1 MAMSNFL
8 LFVDI
13 TVILMLSISHCHG
26 AVEDDRKVYIAYLGA
41 APDRED
47 IASSQHSAM
56 LQSLSALS
64 CVENYLIKSY
74 KRSFNGFAAKLTNEE
89 AKKLA
94 SFKEVVSVF
103 PSKVYHLQT
112 TRSWDFLGL
121 NQTVKRNATAESNVI
136 VGVLDTG
143 IWPESD
149 SFSDE
154 GFGPPPKKWKGACK
168 GGQNF
173 TCNNKLIGA
182 RSYHS
187 DSARDTEGHGT
198 HTASTAAGNNVVNA
212 SFYGLAEGIARGG
225 VPSARIAAYKVCSG
239 ILCLSEDILAGF
251 DDAIADGV
259 DLISVSLGLEI
270 PVDLYEDPVAI
281 GAFHAAEKGV
291 LVLQS
296 AGNSGTTGFQ
306 SVSSVAP
313 WILSVAA
320 STTDRLFVDKVVLG
334 NGWKTLTGFSVNSF
348 SLNRTK
354 VPLVYGLQITSSCDE
369 AHARACYSYCLNK
382 TLVKNKIVLCDVMN
396 GVNAAYDA
404 GALGLITKYQVE
416 NVSFVVPLSAITL
429 SSKDYDLVISYHNS
443 TKEPKAEILR
453 SETIKDKFAPIVAS
467 FSSRGPNAFVP
478 DILKPDISAPGV
490 DILAAY
496 SPVASPSTTTTDPR
510 RVKYNIISGTSM
522 SCPHVAGVAA
532 YVKTFHPLW
541 SPSAVKSAL
550 MTTAF
555 PMDAPRTQG
564 AEFAYGSGHIN
575 PVKAID
581 PGLVYDTVEGDNIRF
596 LCSKPFKVT
605 FHRTVTNVG
614 VARSTYNATIAAL
627 SELEIKV
634 VPQVLSFKCLTE
646 KMSYKVYIAYL
657 GSLPDGDYIASSH
670 HCNMLSA
677 LSKHSSLENHLIR
690 SYKRSFNGFAAKL
703 TNEEAK
709 KLSSFKGVVSVF
721 PSKVYHLH
729 TTRSWDFL
737 GLNQTVKRNATESDV
752 IVGVFD
758 TGIWP
763 ESDSFSDEGF
773 GPPPQKWKGAC
784 KGGQN
789 FTCNNKLIGARVY
802 ITDSARDKEGHGSHT
817 ASTAA
822 GNNVVNAS
830 FYGFAEGTA
839 RGGVPSA
846 RIAAYKVCN
855 GICTSEDILA
865 AFDDAIADGV
875 DLITAS
881 LGSFFV
887 FEFYSDA
894 VAIGAFHAAEKGV
907 LVVQSAGNSGL
918 AGFQSVA
925 SVAPWILSVAAS
937 TMDRHF
943 VNKVVLG
950 NGKTLTGLSINT
962 FSLNRAM
969 VPLVY
974 GMQASSDCDEFSARL
989 CFPNCLNKTLV
1000 KNKIILC
1007 DDMQGVDEAYNA
1019 GALGL
1024 ITKYGFDD
1032 VAYVVPMPAITL
1044 SSKDYDSVTSY
1055 LNSTKQPKAEILIS
1069 ETITDKS
1076 APIVASFSS
1085 KGPNFI
1091 VPDILKP
1098 DISAPGVDILAAYSP
1113 VASPSITTTDTRRV
1127 KYNIISGTSMSCP
1140 HVAGVAAYVKTFHPH
1155 WSPSA
1160 IKSALMTTA
1169 FPMDAP
1175 RNQGAEFAYGSG
1187 HINPVKAID
1196 PGLVYDNVKGDNIR
1210 FLCSIGYDEGSIK
1223 NIAGN
1228 NTSCPKN
1235 SFSMDAPRNQGAEF
1249 AYGSGHV
1256 NPVKAI
1262 DPGLVYDTVEGDN
1275 IRFLCSIGYDEGS
1288 IKKLAGNYTSCPKN
1302 STKMLPRDFNY
1313 PTLTALVPA
1322 GKPFKVT
1329 FHRTVTNVAVARS
1342 TYNAT
1347 IATP

>member
-313 WILSVAA
+313 WILSVVA

-369 AHARACYSYCLNK
+369 AHARLFFRACYSYCLNK

-478 DILKPDISAPGV
+478 DILKADISAPGV

-596 LCSKPFKVT
+596 LCSIGYDEGSIKIIAGNNTSCPKNSTKMLPRDFNYPTLTALVPAGKPFKVT

-646 KMSYKVYIAYL
+646 KMSYKV
-657 GSLPDGDYIASSH
+657 
-670 HCNMLSA
+670 
-677 LSKHSSLENHLIR
+677 
-690 SYKRSFNGFAAKL
+690 
-703 TNEEAK
+703 T
-709 KLSSFKGVVSVF
+709 VS
-721 PSKVYHLH
+721 
-729 TTRSWDFL
+729 
-737 GLNQTVKRNATESDV
+737 
-752 IVGVFD
+752 
-758 TGIWP
+758 
-763 ESDSFSDEGF
+763 
-773 GPPPQKWKGAC
+773 
-784 KGGQN
+784 
-789 FTCNNKLIGARVY
+789 
-802 ITDSARDKEGHGSHT
+802 
-817 ASTAA
+817 
-822 GNNVVNAS
+822 
-830 FYGFAEGTA
+830 
-839 RGGVPSA
+839 
-846 RIAAYKVCN
+846 
-855 GICTSEDILA
+855 
-865 AFDDAIADGV
+865 
-875 DLITAS
+875 
-881 LGSFFV
+881 
-887 FEFYSDA
+887 
-894 VAIGAFHAAEKGV
+894 
-907 LVVQSAGNSGL
+907 
-918 AGFQSVA
+918 
-925 SVAPWILSVAAS
+925 
-937 TMDRHF
+937 
-943 VNKVVLG
+943 
-950 NGKTLTGLSINT
+950 GK
-962 FSLNRAM
+962 
-969 VPLVY
+969 
-974 GMQASSDCDEFSARL
+974 
-989 CFPNCLNKTLV
+989 
-1000 KNKIILC
+1000 
-1007 DDMQGVDEAYNA
+1007 
-1019 GALGL
+1019 ALGGRSMASATL
-1024 ITKYGFDD
+1024 IWSDD
-1032 VAYVVPMPAITL
+1032 THDVRNPVVIHTYEA
-1044 SSKDYDSVTSY
+1044 
-1055 LNSTKQPKAEILIS
+1055 
-1069 ETITDKS
+1069 
-1076 APIVASFSS
+1076 
-1085 KGPNFI
+1085 
-1091 VPDILKP
+1091 
-1098 DISAPGVDILAAYSP
+1098 
-1113 VASPSITTTDTRRV
+1113 
-1127 KYNIISGTSMSCP
+1127 ISG
-1140 HVAGVAAYVKTFHPH
+1140 
-1155 WSPSA
+1155 
-1160 IKSALMTTA
+1160 
-1169 FPMDAP
+1169 
-1175 RNQGAEFAYGSG
+1175 
-1187 HINPVKAID
+1187 
-1196 PGLVYDNVKGDNIR
+1196 
-1210 FLCSIGYDEGSIK
+1210 
-1223 NIAGN
+1223 
-1228 NTSCPKN
+1228 
-1235 SFSMDAPRNQGAEF
+1235 
-1249 AYGSGHV
+1249 
-1256 NPVKAI
+1256 
-1262 DPGLVYDTVEGDN
+1262 
-1275 IRFLCSIGYDEGS
+1275 
-1288 IKKLAGNYTSCPKN
+1288 
-1302 STKMLPRDFNY
+1302 
-1313 PTLTALVPA
+1313 
-1322 GKPFKVT
+1322 
-1329 FHRTVTNVAVARS
+1329 AV
-1342 TYNAT
+1342 
-1347 IATP
+1347 

>member
-1 MAMSNFL
+1 MKRQRNLQVSGFKEVVSVFPSKVYHLQTTRSWDFLGLNQTVKRNATAESNVIVGVLDSGIWPESDSFSDEGFGPPPKKWKGACKGGQNFTCNNKL
-8 LFVDI
+8 IGARAYHSDSARDMDGHGTHTASTAAGNNVVNASFYGLAEGIARGGVPSARIAAYKVCDDKECTSEDILAGFDDAIADGVDLISVSLGLDIPVYFYQDSVAIGAFHAAEKGVLVMQSAGNSGTTGFQFVSSVAPWILSVAASTTDRLFVDKVVLGNGWK
-13 TVILMLSISHCHG
+13 TLTGLSVNSFSLNRTKVPLVYGLQATSYCNEADARACHG
-26 AVEDDRKVYIAYLGA
+26 HCLNKTLVKNKIVLCDEMDGVDAAYDAGALGVITKYDLDDVSFVVPLPAITLSSKDYDLVISYFNSTKEPKAEIFRSETIKDKFAPKVASFSSRGPNAFVPDILKPDISAPGVDILAAYSPVASPSTTTTDPRRVKYNIISGTSMSCPHVAGVAAYVKTFHPHWSPSAIKSALMTTAFPMDAPRNQGAEFAYGSGHINPVKAIDPGLVYDTVEGDNIRFLCSKPFKVTFHRTVTNVGVARSTYNATIAALSELEIKVVPQVLSFKCLTEKMSYKVYIAYLRPL
-41 APDRED
+41 PDGD
-47 IASSQHSAM
+47 YIASSHHSNM
-56 LQSLSALS
+56 LQALS
-64 CVENYLIKSY
+64 KHSSVENYLIKSY

-596 LCSKPFKVT
+596 LCSIGYDEGSIKIIAGNNTSCPKNSTKMLPRDFNYPTLTALVPAGKPFKVT

-646 KMSYKVYIAYL
+646 KMSYKV
-657 GSLPDGDYIASSH
+657 
-670 HCNMLSA
+670 
-677 LSKHSSLENHLIR
+677 
-690 SYKRSFNGFAAKL
+690 
-703 TNEEAK
+703 T
-709 KLSSFKGVVSVF
+709 VS
-721 PSKVYHLH
+721 
-729 TTRSWDFL
+729 
-737 GLNQTVKRNATESDV
+737 
-752 IVGVFD
+752 
-758 TGIWP
+758 
-763 ESDSFSDEGF
+763 
-773 GPPPQKWKGAC
+773 
-784 KGGQN
+784 
-789 FTCNNKLIGARVY
+789 
-802 ITDSARDKEGHGSHT
+802 
-817 ASTAA
+817 
-822 GNNVVNAS
+822 
-830 FYGFAEGTA
+830 
-839 RGGVPSA
+839 
-846 RIAAYKVCN
+846 
-855 GICTSEDILA
+855 
-865 AFDDAIADGV
+865 
-875 DLITAS
+875 
-881 LGSFFV
+881 
-887 FEFYSDA
+887 
-894 VAIGAFHAAEKGV
+894 
-907 LVVQSAGNSGL
+907 
-918 AGFQSVA
+918 
-925 SVAPWILSVAAS
+925 
-937 TMDRHF
+937 
-943 VNKVVLG
+943 
-950 NGKTLTGLSINT
+950 GK
-962 FSLNRAM
+962 
-969 VPLVY
+969 
-974 GMQASSDCDEFSARL
+974 
-989 CFPNCLNKTLV
+989 
-1000 KNKIILC
+1000 
-1007 DDMQGVDEAYNA
+1007 
-1019 GALGL
+1019 ALGGRSMASATL
-1024 ITKYGFDD
+1024 IWSDD
-1032 VAYVVPMPAITL
+1032 THDVRNPVVIHTYEA
-1044 SSKDYDSVTSY
+1044 
-1055 LNSTKQPKAEILIS
+1055 
-1069 ETITDKS
+1069 
-1076 APIVASFSS
+1076 
-1085 KGPNFI
+1085 
-1091 VPDILKP
+1091 
-1098 DISAPGVDILAAYSP
+1098 
-1113 VASPSITTTDTRRV
+1113 
-1127 KYNIISGTSMSCP
+1127 ISG
-1140 HVAGVAAYVKTFHPH
+1140 
-1155 WSPSA
+1155 
-1160 IKSALMTTA
+1160 
-1169 FPMDAP
+1169 
-1175 RNQGAEFAYGSG
+1175 
-1187 HINPVKAID
+1187 
-1196 PGLVYDNVKGDNIR
+1196 
-1210 FLCSIGYDEGSIK
+1210 
-1223 NIAGN
+1223 
-1228 NTSCPKN
+1228 
-1235 SFSMDAPRNQGAEF
+1235 
-1249 AYGSGHV
+1249 
-1256 NPVKAI
+1256 
-1262 DPGLVYDTVEGDN
+1262 
-1275 IRFLCSIGYDEGS
+1275 
-1288 IKKLAGNYTSCPKN
+1288 
-1302 STKMLPRDFNY
+1302 
-1313 PTLTALVPA
+1313 
-1322 GKPFKVT
+1322 
-1329 FHRTVTNVAVARS
+1329 AV
-1342 TYNAT
+1342 
-1347 IATP
+1347 

>member
-1 MAMSNFL
+1 MAMSSFL
-8 LFVDI
+8 LVVDI
-13 TVILMLSISHCHG
+13 TVILMLCISHCHG
-26 AVEDDRKVYIAYLGA
+26 AVEDDRKRGHCFISTFRYASITFYTQIGPVIGN
-41 APDRED
+41 DRD
-47 IASSQHSAM
+47 WFPFSTSS
-56 LQSLSALS
+56 
-64 CVENYLIKSY
+64 VENYLIKSY

-154 GFGPPPKKWKGACK
+154 GFGPRPKKWKGACK

-182 RSYHS
+182 RAHHS
-187 DSARDTEGHGT
+187 DSARDMEGHGT

-212 SFYGLAEGIARGG
+212 T
-225 VPSARIAAYKVCSG
+225 RIAAYKVCSG

-270 PVDLYEDPVAI
+270 PVDLYQDPVAI

-296 AGNSGTTGFQ
+296 AGNSGTAGFQ

-320 STTDRLFVDKVVLG
+320 STTDHLFVDKVVLG

-354 VPLVYGLQITSSCDE
+354 IPLVYGLQVTSSCDE
-369 AHARACYSYCLNK
+369 AHALACYSYCLNK

-416 NVSFVVPLSAITL
+416 NLSFVVPLSAITL
-429 SSKDYDLVISYHNS
+429 SSEDYDLVISYHNS

-467 FSSRGPNAFVP
+467 FSSRSPNAFVP

-496 SPVASPSTTTTDPR
+496 SPAASPSTTTTDPR

-532 YVKTFHPLW
+532 YVKTFHPHW
-541 SPSAVKSAL
+541 SPSAIKSAL

-555 PMDAPRTQG
+555 PMDAPRNQG

-575 PVKAID
+575 P
-581 PGLVYDTVEGDNIRF
+581 DTVEGDNIRF

-614 VARSTYNATIAAL
+614 VARSTYNATIATL

-634 VPQVLSFKCLTE
+634 VPQVLSFKSLTE
-646 KMSYKVYIAYL
+646 KKSYNVYIAYL

-670 HCNMLSA
+670 HCNMLQA
-677 LSKHSSLENHLIR
+677 LSKHSSVENYLIR

-737 GLNQTVKRNATESDV
+737 GLNQTVKRNATESNV
-752 IVGVFD
+752 IVAVFD

-802 ITDSARDKEGHGSHT
+802 ITDSASDTEGHGSHT

-969 VPLVY
+969 VPVVY
-974 GMQASSDCDEFSARL
+974 GLQASSDCDEFSARL

-1007 DDMQGVDEAYNA
+1007 DDMQGVHEAYNA

-1024 ITKYGFDD
+1024 ITNMDTT
-1032 VAYVVPMPAITL
+1032 I
-1044 SSKDYDSVTSY
+1044 SKDYDSVTSY
-1055 LNSTKQPKAEILIS
+1055 LNSTKQPKAEILRS

-1113 VASPSITTTDTRRV
+1113 VASPSITTTDPRRV

-1196 PGLVYDNVKGDNIR
+1196 PGLVYDNIKGDNIR
-1210 FLCSIGYDEGSIK
+1210 FLCCIGYDEGSIK

-1235 SFSMDAPRNQGAEF
+1235 S
-1249 AYGSGHV
+1249 
-1256 NPVKAI
+1256 
-1262 DPGLVYDTVEGDN
+1262 
-1275 IRFLCSIGYDEGS
+1275 
-1288 IKKLAGNYTSCPKN
+1288 
-1302 STKMLPRDFNY
+1302 TKVLPRDFNY

-1322 GKPFKVT
+1322 GKPFTVN
-1329 FHRTVTNVAVARS
+1329 FHRTVTNVGIARS

-1347 IATP
+1347 ITTLSSIVIHTYEGVRGAV

>member
-1 MAMSNFL
+1 MQ
-8 LFVDI
+8 
-13 TVILMLSISHCHG
+13 
-26 AVEDDRKVYIAYLGA
+26 VYIAYLGA

-47 IASSQHSAM
+47 IATSQHSAM
-56 LQSLSALS
+56 LQSLSTLS
-64 CVENYLIKSY
+64 SVENYLIKSY

-182 RSYHS
+182 RAYHS

-212 SFYGLAEGIARGG
+212 SFDGLAEGIARGG

-270 PVDLYEDPVAI
+270 PVDLYLDPVAI

-320 STTDRLFVDKVVLG
+320 STTDRLFVDKAVLG

-354 VPLVYGLQITSSCDE
+354 VPLVYGLQVTSSCDE
-369 AHARACYSYCLNK
+369 ADARACYSYCLNK

-443 TKEPKAEILR
+443 TKEPIAEILR

-467 FSSRGPNAFVP
+467 FSSRGPNAF
-478 DILKPDISAPGV
+478 PDISAPGV

-532 YVKTFHPLW
+532 YVKTFHPHW
-541 SPSAVKSAL
+541 SPSAV
-550 MTTAF
+550 
-555 PMDAPRTQG
+555 
-564 AEFAYGSGHIN
+564 
-575 PVKAID
+575 
-581 PGLVYDTVEGDNIRF
+581 
-596 LCSKPFKVT
+596 
-605 FHRTVTNVG
+605 
-614 VARSTYNATIAAL
+614 
-627 SELEIKV
+627 
-634 VPQVLSFKCLTE
+634 
-646 KMSYKVYIAYL
+646 
-657 GSLPDGDYIASSH
+657 
-670 HCNMLSA
+670 
-677 LSKHSSLENHLIR
+677 
-690 SYKRSFNGFAAKL
+690 
-703 TNEEAK
+703 
-709 KLSSFKGVVSVF
+709 
-721 PSKVYHLH
+721 
-729 TTRSWDFL
+729 
-737 GLNQTVKRNATESDV
+737 
-752 IVGVFD
+752 
-758 TGIWP
+758 
-763 ESDSFSDEGF
+763 
-773 GPPPQKWKGAC
+773 
-784 KGGQN
+784 
-789 FTCNNKLIGARVY
+789 
-802 ITDSARDKEGHGSHT
+802 
-817 ASTAA
+817 
-822 GNNVVNAS
+822 
-830 FYGFAEGTA
+830 
-839 RGGVPSA
+839 
-846 RIAAYKVCN
+846 
-855 GICTSEDILA
+855 
-865 AFDDAIADGV
+865 
-875 DLITAS
+875 
-881 LGSFFV
+881 
-887 FEFYSDA
+887 
-894 VAIGAFHAAEKGV
+894 
-907 LVVQSAGNSGL
+907 
-918 AGFQSVA
+918 
-925 SVAPWILSVAAS
+925 
-937 TMDRHF
+937 
-943 VNKVVLG
+943 
-950 NGKTLTGLSINT
+950 
-962 FSLNRAM
+962 
-969 VPLVY
+969 
-974 GMQASSDCDEFSARL
+974 
-989 CFPNCLNKTLV
+989 
-1000 KNKIILC
+1000 
-1007 DDMQGVDEAYNA
+1007 
-1019 GALGL
+1019 
-1024 ITKYGFDD
+1024 
-1032 VAYVVPMPAITL
+1032 
-1044 SSKDYDSVTSY
+1044 
-1055 LNSTKQPKAEILIS
+1055 
-1069 ETITDKS
+1069 
-1076 APIVASFSS
+1076 
-1085 KGPNFI
+1085 
-1091 VPDILKP
+1091 
-1098 DISAPGVDILAAYSP
+1098 
-1113 VASPSITTTDTRRV
+1113 
-1127 KYNIISGTSMSCP
+1127 
-1140 HVAGVAAYVKTFHPH
+1140 
-1155 WSPSA
+1155 
-1160 IKSALMTTA
+1160 KSALMTTA

-1196 PGLVYDNVKGDNIR
+1196 PGLVYD
-1210 FLCSIGYDEGSIK
+1210 
-1223 NIAGN
+1223 
-1228 NTSCPKN
+1228 
-1235 SFSMDAPRNQGAEF
+1235 
-1249 AYGSGHV
+1249 
-1256 NPVKAI
+1256 
-1262 DPGLVYDTVEGDN
+1262 TVEGDN

-1288 IKKLAGNYTSCPKN
+1288 IKIIAGSNTSCPKN

-1329 FHRTVTNVAVARS
+1329 FNRTVTNVGVARS

-1347 IATP
+1347 IATLSELEIKVVPQVLSFKSLTEKKSYNVTVSGKALDKRSMVSATLIWLDDTHDVRNPIVIHTYEGVSRAV